1 MRHKKVAKRQ
11 IEADKIYNNLL
22 VARFINRLMKDGKKT
37 VAEKVVYATFD
48 NLKAKGMDPLETFLK
63 ALDSVGPKVEIKARR
78 IGGANYQVP
87 VEVKGDRRMALAIR
101 WILEAAK
108 GRPSKEYH
116 SFAEKLIAEML
127 DAIENKGEAIRKRDN
142 MIRQA
147 EANRAF
153 AHFSRF

>member
-22 VARFINRLMKDGKKT
+22 VARFINYTMKDGKKS
-37 VAEKVVYATFD
+37 VAQKVVYNTLD
-48 NLKAKGMDPLETFLK
+48 LLKAKGLEPLETFLK

-87 VEVKGDRRMALAIR
+87 VEVRGDRRMALAIR

-108 GRPSKEYH
+108 GRPSKEFH
-116 SFAEKLIAEML
+116 TFAEKLVAEFL
-127 DAIENKGEAIRKRDN
+127 DAIEGKGAAIQKRDN
-142 MIRQA
+142 MTKQA

-153 AHFSRF
+153 AHFRF